1 MCSARYSLDHRDT
14 DCDLVLEN
22 IAGQAD
28 VDHIVEKIKTG
39 FEQPFDVNTHSII
52 LGISI
57 GCAICP
63 SDGTEMERL
72 IRYADSSMY
81 EDKRSRE

>member
-1 MCSARYSLDHRDT
+1 MCSAQYSLDHRDT

-39 FEQPFDVNTHSII
+39 FEQAFDVNAHSIM

-57 GCAICP
+57 GSALYP
-63 SDGTEMERL
+63 RDGTNIDTL
-72 IRYADSSMY
+72 INRADSIMY
-81 EDKRSRE
+81 GDKRSGE

>member
-1 MCSARYSLDHRDT
+1 
-14 DCDLVLEN
+14 
-22 IAGQAD
+22 
-28 VDHIVEKIKTG
+28 
-39 FEQPFDVNTHSII
+39 VNTHSII

-81 EDKRSRE
+81 EDKRSRGQL